1 MTTSS
6 TTERLLIT
14 DVSAPES
21 DGYAQDK
28 DAKTVTVGVLSDT
41 HGHLYPRVKQLLMGV
56 DHIVHAGDVGS
67 PRVLAEL
74 KTLAPVTAVRG
85 NCDVDAWARAL
96 PARAEVELGGVRIL
110 VGHIAARPHAK
121 ADPAGRDEGGGFA
134 AVITGHSHMAAQE
147 IRDGVLHLN
156 PGSAGPRRYG
166 RPRTVARL
174 TIHPAATIE
183 PRTQAQLCAE
193 ILIVASE
200 EYAGLL
206 STDSWPRGR

>member
-1 MTTSS
+1 METDRP
-6 TTERLLIT
+6 ER
-14 DVSAPES
+14 
-21 DGYAQDK
+21 

-67 PRVLAEL
+67 AQVLAEL

-85 NCDVDAWARAL
+85 NCDIDTWARAL

-110 VGHIAARPHAK
+110 VGHIAAGPRAK
-121 ADPAGRDEGGGFA
+121 VNPAGRDDSARFA
-134 AVITGHSHMAAQE
+134 AVITGHSHMAAKE
-147 IRDGVLHLN
+147 TRDGVLHLN

-174 TIHPAATIE
+174 TILPASTIE
-183 PRTQAQLCAE
+183 PRTHAQLRAE

-200 EYAGLL
+200 E
-206 STDSWPRGR
+206 